1 MAAKTLHAH
10 FDGNQIRLDEPFDL
24 EPNAELLITVLPKS
38 SDAERTDWAKFSL
51 ENLARAYGDDEP
63 AYSLDSIKEANPE
76 YDGR

>member
-38 SDAERTDWAKFSL
+38 SDAERADWAKFSL